1 VTIESIKDLLRD
13 LGFQESLI
21 TDQTALV
28 ILALIDRKPRAGL
41 LPDHSCLADG
51 ARIHDI
57 LEFVRSDFNRKVAEN
72 TRESYRKT
80 SLRPLLEAGWVI
92 RHRLSTNDPN
102 THYQLHGELLQL
114 LASEAGPERDRLS
127 AKLRIAGKTARKEK
141 KRSGEGDV
149 VVRLSTERS
158 IILSPGAHNELE
170 RAIVET
176 LAPAILT
183 KPSVVYLGDTATRA
197 GHQDRKLMRRLNLP
211 IDVTESLPDVVIY
224 SQMEN
229 RLLIVEAVAS
239 SGPIDMVR
247 LAQLRALCQGP
258 DRLGVRLEFLTAFPS
273 RKELR
278 RFVEEIAWGT
288 GVWIAD
294 EPWNL
299 IHFVAL
305 NQAT

>member
-1 VTIESIKDLLRD
+1 VTLESIKELLQE
-13 LGFQESLI
+13 LGFPKSFI
-21 TDQTALV
+21 SDQTALV

-41 LPDHSCLADG
+41 LPGHSGLADG

-57 LEFVRSDFNRKVAEN
+57 LEFVRSDFDRKVAEN

-80 SLRPLLEAGWVI
+80 SLRPLLDAGWVI

-102 THYQLHGELLQL
+102 THYRLHGELAQL
-114 LASEAGPERDRLS
+114 LAAKPGPERDRLI
-127 AKLRIAGKTARKEK
+127 AKLRIPEGRRRKK
-141 KRSGEGDV
+141 KEGEGNV
-149 VVRLSTERS
+149 LVRLSDEQSFT
-158 IILSPGAHNELE
+158 LQPGAHSELE
-170 RAIVET
+170 RAIVEI
-176 LAPAILT
+176 LAPAILIN
-183 KPSVVYLGDTATRA
+183 PAVVYLGDTASRA
-197 GHQDRKLMRRLNLP
+197 GHQDRALMRRLNLP
-211 IDVTESLPDVVIY
+211 IDITESLPDVVIY
-224 SQMEN
+224 SSEEK

-239 SGPIDMVR
+239 SGPIDAVR
-247 LAQLRALCQGP
+247 LAQLRAFCQGP

-299 IHFVAL
+299 IHFVPIHRPA
-305 NQAT
+305 